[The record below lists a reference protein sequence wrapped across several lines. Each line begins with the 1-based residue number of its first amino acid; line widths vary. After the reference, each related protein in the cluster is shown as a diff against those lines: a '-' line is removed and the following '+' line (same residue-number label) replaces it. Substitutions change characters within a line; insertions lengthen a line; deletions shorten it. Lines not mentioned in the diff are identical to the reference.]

1 MRAMRK
7 RVREHDVA
15 RWAATFLHSLGGDQD
30 PLASAD
36 GTDLAS

>member
-15 RWAATFLHSLGGDQD
+15 RWAATFLHSLRGDRD